1 MRFGESKRERE
12 REREREKDRERETD
26 WDRDRDRDRDR
37 ETEIAREK
45 FSVAKNP
52 IKSWDVNVDNIVTS
66 KLIKPKTNSKYLI
79 GNLDKDH

>member
-1 MRFGESKRERE
+1 MERARERE
-12 REREREKDRERETD
+12 RERERERD
-26 WDRDRDRDRDR
+26 WDR

-66 KLIKPKTNSKYLI
+66 KLIKTKTNSKYLI